1 MRRTHT
7 LLLCSLLAAC
17 ADGGKEDRP
26 ASEVRFSAAH
36 HLFGFKTLRGFGAFP
51 VQGSVV
57 FTDRAQFN
65 LFDDSTY
72 NLVRTTGTSGRE
84 TYKLGNDG
92 TLSVFLTGGGNE
104 PSTVFTGAYGRVGA
118 SNLTEPGDTP
128 DYFFTDRVSTPN
140 SQSIGL
146 FYGTKK
152 VDAALDLRG
161 DWHVFSLHAVLGA
174 AVQAPDNVARA
185 VHGTVNAA
193 GATADANLTLAGTGF
208 QSDTSGIP
216 SAGLNLGGSLRFLLD
231 GATGDGSCNFTL
243 AYDADQRVMRAAT
256 GGDTLFALDDDETD
270 GEAGIALLVREFD
283 DSSTTTSLAAD
294 RVDGTFLVGGHT
306 MFINPS
312 NSGSDS
318 FIGTV
323 VLSTNGGFRLD
334 ALGNQGI
341 DFSYVGE
348 WTSQA
353 NGKLTFT
360 VNGTNE
366 TWHGAIDR
374 SYNTLVIVDDF
385 VETRSN
391 NVPELNL
398 LLGVRKKLD

>member
-1 MRRTHT
+1 MRRTTT

-36 HLFGFKTLRGFGAFP
+36 HLFAFKTLRGFGAFP

-57 FTDRAQFN
+57 FSDRGQFN

-72 NLVRTTGTSGRE
+72 NVVRSGGTSGRE
-84 TYKLGNDG
+84 TYKLANDG
-92 TLSVFLTGGGNE
+92 TLSVFLSGGGNE
-104 PSTVFTGAYGRVGA
+104 PSTVFFGAYGRVGA

-128 DYFFTDRVSTPN
+128 DFFFTDRVSTPN
-140 SQSIGL
+140 SQSVGL

-185 VHGTVNAA
+185 VHGNLNAS
-193 GATADANLTLAGTGF
+193 GASADANLTLAGTGF

-216 SAGLNLGGSLRFLLD
+216 AAGLNFGGSLRFLLD
-231 GATGDGSCNFTL
+231 GATGDGACNFTL

-256 GGDTLFALDDDETD
+256 GGDVLFGLDDDETD
-270 GEAGIALLVREFD
+270 GEAGVALLVREFD

-318 FIGTV
+318 FVGTV

-334 ALGNQGI
+334 AVGNQGI

-374 SYNTLVIVDDF
+374 SYNTLVLVDDF

-391 NVPELNL
+391 NAPELNL
-398 LLGVRKKLD
+398 VLGVRKKLD

>member
-1 MRRTHT
+1 MRRPNP
-7 LLLCSLLAAC
+7 LLLVALLAAC

-26 ASEVRFSAAH
+26 ASEVRFSASH

-57 FTDRAQFN
+57 FTDRAQLN

-72 NLVRTTGTSGRE
+72 NLVRTTGTSGSD
-84 TYKLGNDG
+84 TYKLANDG
-92 TLSVFLTGGGNE
+92 TLSVFLAGGGNE
-104 PSTVFTGAYGRVGA
+104 PSTVFFGAYGRQGA

-140 SQSIGL
+140 SQAIGL

-152 VDAALDLRG
+152 IDAALDLRG

-185 VHGTVNAA
+185 VHGNLNAA
-193 GATADANLTLAGTGF
+193 GATADANLALAGTAF
-208 QSDTSGIP
+208 QSDTSGAP

-231 GATGDGSCNFTL
+231 GPTGDGACNFTL

-270 GEAGIALLVREFD
+270 GEAGIGLLVREFD
-283 DSSTTTSLAAD
+283 DSSPTTSLTSD
-294 RVDGTFLVGGHT
+294 RVDGTFLVAGHT
-306 MFINPS
+306 MFVNPA
-312 NSGSDS
+312 NAGSDA

-334 ALGNQGI
+334 AVGNQGI

-348 WTSQA
+348 WTAQA
-353 NGKLTFT
+353 NGKLTIT

-374 SYNTLVIVDDF
+374 SYNTLVLVDDF

-391 NVPELNL
+391 NAPELNL
-398 LLGVRKKLD
+398 VLGVRKKLD

>member
-1 MRRTHT
+1 MRNE
-7 LLLCSLLAAC
+7 LLIDLLALCGLALI
-17 ADGGKEDRP
+17 GVG
-26 ASEVRFSAAH
+26 VW
-36 HLFGFKTLRGFGAFP
+36 
-51 VQGSVV
+51 
-57 FTDRAQFN
+57 
-65 LFDDSTY
+65 
-72 NLVRTTGTSGRE
+72 
-84 TYKLGNDG
+84 
-92 TLSVFLTGGGNE
+92 LSW
-104 PSTVFTGAYGRVGA
+104 
-118 SNLTEPGDTP
+118 
-128 DYFFTDRVSTPN
+128 
-140 SQSIGL
+140 GL
-146 FYGTKK
+146 
-152 VDAALDLRG
+152 
-161 DWHVFSLHAVLGA
+161 
-174 AVQAPDNVARA
+174 
-185 VHGTVNAA
+185 
-193 GATADANLTLAGTGF
+193 
-208 QSDTSGIP
+208 
-216 SAGLNLGGSLRFLLD
+216 
-231 GATGDGSCNFTL
+231 
-243 AYDADQRVMRAAT
+243 AAT
-256 GGDTLFALDDDETD
+256 LIY
-270 GEAGIALLVREFD
+270 AGSALLVREFD